1 MAAADRRVSP
11 GLQPLLV
18 VMSATHKPVVSC
30 DCRNPNALN
39 ERASDVL
46 IGIGVFFSLFVVAA
60 AAAAAARIG
69 PSADA
74 LLRQKG
80 QEVKSHET

>member
-46 IGIGVFFSLFVVAA
+46 IGIGVFFSLFV

>member
-46 IGIGVFFSLFVVAA
+46 IGIGVFFSLFV
-60 AAAAAARIG
+60 AAAAARIG

>member
-46 IGIGVFFSLFVVAA
+46 IGIGVFFSLFVA